1 MSKYSSFWFDDR
13 KSAVDDFLATI
24 NLDDD
29 VEVVKPK
36 PKKDMIDKYVQ
47 SFLLMDLITCHQSRD
62 FRKRPAGRLY

>member
-29 VEVVKPK
+29 VDVVKPK
-36 PKKDMIDKYVQ
+36 P
-47 SFLLMDLITCHQSRD
+47 
-62 FRKRPAGRLY
+62 